1 MKRILAI
8 TLTLVM
14 LLAALTGCMASQNQP
29 ISGADLFSQKKIQT
43 ITFSSDPNGYQY
55 SFNGSSVQKIC
66 DFFSSLS
73 FTIDESPDP
82 SDVTGMGWDM
92 TISYEDEHSETIVFP
107 PNRTYLLKNSTKYK
121 LTSNAVIEID
131 ALIDELKENQTY
143 HSSCLLTIAE
153 TLPSCLAFE
162 YKDEKPYCF
171 YAYDTEGHLYRVLW
185 NDFTGLNEKDVV
197 VVDHNDDIKKL
208 EYVNPPGG
216 WTPKYEVTAT
226 EVTGVSASCISK
238 NEDGAYILTLHNSG
252 ETSKLKNEQILFVPY
267 ITDELVATAENKITE
282 AVSAYSNS
290 SDFYLQIND
299 GYLCLSVEVIKH
311 LDPSSSQETE
321 GEVLDGGCGIDHEH
335 LGFSERISTQA
346 LEIGS
351 SENPQKFKLS
361 IIGDYADNIV
371 SELKGR
377 YAAGERVAMEL
388 QTITEHYYEV
398 TVNGT
403 QIPQAD
409 SDLEYTWFVF
419 NMPAEDT
426 IVSITQKSV
435 DIPPPPADSDNITF
449 QYGDILAQIILD
461 DAQKNTVQELLADKH
476 DWMDE
481 MPESVV
487 NCYFTGFFVKAGY
500 CSNSGILIDYIG
512 ECSRKLTAKEK
523 AFVESLISM
532 LEEPTHSGYE
542 VEIKLLQYTWDGWGI
557 SQKTVGA
564 CDVAYNIID
573 ALKAMK
579 ETGETVPKISDE
591 VFEIGG
597 GQYAAERGTMW
608 IESGNKIYRL
618 TPDLSQICLVE
629 THFGEGKVL
638 EMTDAFKTNVNNA
651 WHYAPYDYYKGTYNK
666 GDSTVKLNS
675 VFESGS
681 SVDISIIEIKIDSS
695 SYDPFNT
702 ILIEL
707 ISSVDQEVAV
717 KLHCQQSDD
726 NLARGDAKTVEL
738 KKGVPTTVE
747 LGFGGWSNFTYWVYI
762 EADLTKAE
770 ITINP

>member
-14 LLAALTGCMASQNQP
+14 LLAALTGCMASKNPSGSEGEQP
-29 ISGADLFSQKKIQT
+29 KQAQCLSEE
-43 ITFSSDPNGYQY
+43 NG
-55 SFNGSSVQKIC
+55 V
-66 DFFSSLS
+66 
-73 FTIDESPDP
+73 
-82 SDVTGMGWDM
+82 
-92 TISYEDEHSETIVFP
+92 
-107 PNRTYLLKNSTKYK
+107 YK
-121 LTSNAVIEID
+121 LTLPKSKEVIE
-131 ALIDELKENQTY
+131 
-143 HSSCLLTIAE
+143 
-153 TLPSCLAFE
+153 
-162 YKDEKPYCF
+162 
-171 YAYDTEGHLYRVLW
+171 LY
-185 NDFTGLNEKDVV
+185 E
-197 VVDHNDDIKKL
+197 
-208 EYVNPPGG
+208 
-216 WTPKYEVTAT
+216 
-226 EVTGVSASCISK
+226 
-238 NEDGAYILTLHNSG
+238 
-252 ETSKLKNEQILFVPY
+252 EQVRFVPY
-267 ITDELVATAENKITE
+267 ITDELVETAENKINE

-299 GYLCLSVEVIKH
+299 GYLCLVAEVIKQ
-311 LDPSSSQETE
+311 LEPPSSQETE
-321 GEVLDGGCGIDHEH
+321 GEIVEGGCGIDHEH
-335 LGFSERISTQA
+335 LFFAERISTQA

-361 IIGDYADNIV
+361 ITGEYADNMV
-371 SELKGR
+371 NELEDS
-377 YAAGERVAMEL
+377 YLAGEKIIIQL
-388 QTITEHYYEV
+388 QTVTEHYYIV

-403 QIPQAD
+403 AIPQTD
-409 SDLEYTWFVF
+409 SDLEYTWFSF
-419 NMPAEDT
+419 KMPEEDVV
-426 IVSITQKSV
+426 ISITQKGV
-435 DIPPPPADSDNITF
+435 EIPPPPADSDDITF

-476 DWMDE
+476 NWIDE
-481 MPESVV
+481 VPEIVA
-487 NCYFTGFFVKAGY
+487 NGYFAGFAVKAGY
-500 CSNSGILIDYIG
+500 CINSGTLIDYISNR
-512 ECSRKLTAKEK
+512 SRKLTAEEK

-591 VFEIGG
+591 VFDEIDGG
-597 GQYAAERGTMW
+597 PYSAERGTMW

-638 EMTDAFKTNVNNA
+638 EMTEEFKTNVNNA
-651 WHYAPYDYYKGTYNK
+651 WHYAPYDYFKGTYNK
-666 GDSTVKLNS
+666 GDSTVELNR

-738 KKGVPTTVE
+738 QKGVPATVE
-747 LGFGGWSNFTYWVYI
+747 LGFGGWPDCTYWVYI
-762 EADLTKAE
+762 EADFTKAE

>member
-14 LLAALTGCMASQNQP
+14 LLAALTGCMASKNPSGSEGEQNPSGKRLP
-29 ISGADLFSQKKIQT
+29 IT
-43 ITFSSDPNGYQY
+43 
-55 SFNGSSVQKIC
+55 
-66 DFFSSLS
+66 
-73 FTIDESPDP
+73 
-82 SDVTGMGWDM
+82 
-92 TISYEDEHSETIVFP
+92 
-107 PNRTYLLKNSTKYK
+107 
-121 LTSNAVIEID
+121 
-131 ALIDELKENQTY
+131 
-143 HSSCLLTIAE
+143 LTIAE
-153 TLPSCLAFE
+153 TLPSCVAFE

-197 VVDHNDDIKKL
+197 VVDHNDDIKKVD
-208 EYVNPPGG
+208 EVNPPGG
-216 WTPKYEVTAT
+216 WSPEYEVTAT

-238 NEDGAYILTLHNSG
+238 NEDGAYILTLPNSG
-252 ETSKLKNEQILFVPY
+252 ETIKLWNDQILYVPY
-267 ITDELVATAENKITE
+267 ITDELVETAENKINE

-299 GYLCLSVEVIKH
+299 GYLCLYVEVIKQ
-311 LDPSSSQETE
+311 LDPPASQETE
-321 GEVLDGGCGIDHEH
+321 GEVVGGGCGIDHEH
-335 LGFSERISTQA
+335 LFFSERISTQA

-361 IIGDYADNIV
+361 ITGDYADNILT
-371 SELKGR
+371 ELEDS
-377 YAAGERVAMEL
+377 YLAGEKIIIQL
-388 QTITEHYYEV
+388 QTVTEHYYIV

-403 QIPQAD
+403 AIPQTD
-409 SDLEYTWFVF
+409 RDLEYTWFSF
-419 NMPAEDT
+419 KMPEEDVV
-426 IVSITQKSV
+426 ISITQKGV
-435 DIPPPPADSDNITF
+435 EIPPPPADSDDITF
-449 QYGDILAQIILD
+449 QYGDILSQVVLD
-461 DAQKNTVQELLADKH
+461 NAQKETVQELLADKH
-476 DWMDE
+476 NWIDE
-481 MPESVV
+481 VPEIVA
-487 NCYFTGFFVKAGY
+487 NGYFAGFAVKAGY
-500 CSNSGILIDYIG
+500 CINSGTLIDYISNR
-512 ECSRKLTAKEK
+512 SRKLTAEEK

-542 VEIKLLQYTWDGWGI
+542 VEVELFQYTWDGWGI

-638 EMTDAFKTNVNNA
+638 EMTEEFKTNVNNA
-651 WHYAPYDYYKGTYNK
+651 WHYAPYDYFKGTYNK
-666 GDSTVKLNS
+666 GDYTVDLESVFKSGSTVQLSIKKIQI
-675 VFESGS
+675 ESG
-681 SVDISIIEIKIDSS
+681 
-695 SYDPFNT
+695 YDPKNT
-702 ILIEL
+702 ITVEL
-707 ISSVDQEVAV
+707 ISSVDQEVNI

-726 NLARGDAKTVEL
+726 NLAAGDYRTVQL
-738 KKGVPTTVE
+738 KKGKPTTVD
-747 LGFGGWSNFTYWVYI
+747 LTFGGWPNFTYWVYI
-762 EADLTKAE
+762 EADFTKAE

>member
-55 SFNGSSVQKIC
+55 SFNGSAVQKIC

-131 ALIDELKENQTY
+131 ALINELKENQTY
-143 HSSCLLTIAE
+143 YSSCLLTIAE

-162 YKDEKPYCF
+162 YKDEKAYCF

-185 NDFTGLNEKDVV
+185 NDFTGLNEKDVI
-197 VVDHNDDIKKL
+197 VVDHNDDIKTL
-208 EYVNPPGG
+208 TYDEYPDGG
-216 WTPKYEVTAT
+216 WTPQYEVTAT
-226 EVTGVSASCISK
+226 SIKMEKRANDYLALHIQIKSGNNTIHPFGCMTWSKIDNDDGTFTESFVDKYDVIDLVSGKTPFAITDIPKLVLNDKVSYFVQVNGRVEKVYLLTPNGDTYAKSETTFDALS
-238 NEDGAYILTLHNSG
+238 NLEDGTY
-252 ETSKLKNEQILFVPY
+252 Y
-267 ITDELVATAENKITE
+267 VA
-282 AVSAYSNS
+282 
-290 SDFYLQIND
+290 F
-299 GYLCLSVEVIKH
+299 
-311 LDPSSSQETE
+311 
-321 GEVLDGGCGIDHEH
+321 EVLLSGNCDPDAPQNSYRYEDVFCLVVEKDDKPVT
-335 LGFSERISTQA
+335 SEMITYSA
-346 LEIGS
+346 GDV
-351 SENPQKFKLS
+351 LS
-361 IIGDYADNIV
+361 
-371 SELKGR
+371 
-377 YAAGERVAMEL
+377 
-388 QTITEHYYEV
+388 QTV
-398 TVNGT
+398 LN
-403 QIPQAD
+403 
-409 SDLEYTWFVF
+409 
-419 NMPAEDT
+419 NAE
-426 IVSITQKSV
+426 K
-435 DIPPPPADSDNITF
+435 
-449 QYGDILAQIILD
+449 QIILNILD
-461 DAQKNTVQELLADKH
+461 CDKEWISDIPEC
-476 DWMDE
+476 DWICRFSSS
-481 MPESVV
+481 SV
-487 NCYFTGFFVKAGY
+487 NIGY
-500 CSNSGILIDYIG
+500 CDCGTLSDFINNR
-512 ECSRKLTAKEK
+512 SRKLTDEEKENI
-523 AFVESLISM
+523 ESLISQ
-532 LEEPTHSGYE
+532 LNEEQLPSGYE
-542 VEIKLLQYTWDGWGI
+542 VEVELFQYTWDGWGI
-557 SQKTVGA
+557 STKTVGA

-638 EMTDAFKTNVNNA
+638 EITDAFKTNVNNA

-666 GDSTVKLNS
+666 GDYTVDLESVFKSGSTVQLSIKKIQI
-675 VFESGS
+675 ESG
-681 SVDISIIEIKIDSS
+681 
-695 SYDPFNT
+695 YDPKNT
-702 ILIEL
+702 ITVEL
-707 ISSVDQEVAV
+707 ISSVDQEVNI

-726 NLARGDAKTVEL
+726 NLAVGDYRTVQL
-738 KKGVPTTVE
+738 KKGEPTTVD
-747 LGFGGWSNFTYWVYI
+747 LTFGGWPNFTYWVYI
-762 EADLTKAE
+762 EADFTKAE

>member
-14 LLAALTGCMASQNQP
+14 VLAALTGCMASKNPSGDEGEQNPSGKRLP
-29 ISGADLFSQKKIQT
+29 IT
-43 ITFSSDPNGYQY
+43 
-55 SFNGSSVQKIC
+55 
-66 DFFSSLS
+66 
-73 FTIDESPDP
+73 
-82 SDVTGMGWDM
+82 
-92 TISYEDEHSETIVFP
+92 
-107 PNRTYLLKNSTKYK
+107 
-121 LTSNAVIEID
+121 
-131 ALIDELKENQTY
+131 
-143 HSSCLLTIAE
+143 LTIAE
-153 TLPSCLAFE
+153 TLPSCVAFE

-238 NEDGAYILTLHNSG
+238 NEDGAYILTLPNSG
-252 ETSKLKNEQILFVPY
+252 ETIKLQNEQILFVPY

-299 GYLCLSVEVIKH
+299 GYLCLFVEVIKH

-461 DAQKNTVQELLADKH
+461 DA
-476 DWMDE
+476 
-481 MPESVV
+481 
-487 NCYFTGFFVKAGY
+487 
-500 CSNSGILIDYIG
+500 
-512 ECSRKLTAKEK
+512 
-523 AFVESLISM
+523 
-532 LEEPTHSGYE
+532 
-542 VEIKLLQYTWDGWGI
+542 
-557 SQKTVGA
+557 
-564 CDVAYNIID
+564 
-573 ALKAMK
+573 
-579 ETGETVPKISDE
+579 
-591 VFEIGG
+591 
-597 GQYAAERGTMW
+597 
-608 IESGNKIYRL
+608 
-618 TPDLSQICLVE
+618 
-629 THFGEGKVL
+629 
-638 EMTDAFKTNVNNA
+638 
-651 WHYAPYDYYKGTYNK
+651 
-666 GDSTVKLNS
+666 
-675 VFESGS
+675 
-681 SVDISIIEIKIDSS
+681 
-695 SYDPFNT
+695 
-702 ILIEL
+702 
-707 ISSVDQEVAV
+707 
-717 KLHCQQSDD
+717 
-726 NLARGDAKTVEL
+726 
-738 KKGVPTTVE
+738 
-747 LGFGGWSNFTYWVYI
+747 
-762 EADLTKAE
+762 
-770 ITINP
+770 

>member
-1 MKRILAI
+1 MKRILAV

-14 LLAALTGCMASQNQP
+14 VLAALTGCMASKNPSGDEGEQNP
-29 ISGADLFSQKKIQT
+29 SGKRLT
-43 ITFSSDPNGYQY
+43 IT
-55 SFNGSSVQKIC
+55 
-66 DFFSSLS
+66 
-73 FTIDESPDP
+73 
-82 SDVTGMGWDM
+82 
-92 TISYEDEHSETIVFP
+92 
-107 PNRTYLLKNSTKYK
+107 
-121 LTSNAVIEID
+121 
-131 ALIDELKENQTY
+131 
-143 HSSCLLTIAE
+143 LTIAE
-153 TLPSCLAFE
+153 TLPSCVAFE

-171 YAYDTEGHLYRVLW
+171 YAYDTEGHLYRVFW

-208 EYVNPPGG
+208 EYVNPPEG

-226 EVTGVSASCISK
+226 SIKMEKRANDYLVSHIQIKSGNNTIHPFGCMTWSK
-238 NEDGAYILTLHNSG
+238 IDNDDGTFSESFVDKYDVIDLVSG
-252 ETSKLKNEQILFVPY
+252 KTPFA
-267 ITDELVATAENKITE
+267 ITDIPKLVLNDK
-282 AVSAYSNS
+282 VSYFVQVNGRVEKVYLLTPNDDTYTKSETTFDALSN
-290 SDFYLQIND
+290 LAD
-299 GYLCLSVEVIKH
+299 GTYYVVL
-311 LDPSSSQETE
+311 
-321 GEVLDGGCGIDHEH
+321 EVLLSGNCDPDAPQNSYRYEDVFCLVVGEDNKPVA
-335 LGFSERISTQA
+335 SDMMTY
-346 LEIGS
+346 S
-351 SENPQKFKLS
+351 SGDVLS
-361 IIGDYADNIV
+361 
-371 SELKGR
+371 
-377 YAAGERVAMEL
+377 
-388 QTITEHYYEV
+388 QTVLNNDE
-398 TVNGT
+398 
-403 QIPQAD
+403 
-409 SDLEYTWFVF
+409 
-419 NMPAEDT
+419 
-426 IVSITQKSV
+426 K
-435 DIPPPPADSDNITF
+435 
-449 QYGDILAQIILD
+449 QIIL
-461 DAQKNTVQELLADKH
+461 NILNSDKE
-476 DWMDE
+476 WRSE
-481 MPESVV
+481 IPECAWICRFSGSVNV
-487 NCYFTGFFVKAGY
+487 GY
-500 CSNSGILIDYIG
+500 CDCGTLSDIG
-512 ECSRKLTAKEK
+512 NNRSRKLTDAERESI
-523 AFVESLISM
+523 ESLISM

-591 VFEIGG
+591 VFEIFGG
-597 GQYAAERGTMW
+597 PYSAERGTMW

-629 THFGEGKVL
+629 THFGKGKVL

-675 VFESGS
+675 VFKSGS
-681 SVDISIIEIKIDSS
+681 SIDISIKEIKVDSS

-726 NLARGDAKTVEL
+726 NLARGDAKAVEL